1 MKQITLILV
10 VLFSLSNVNAQK
22 VLTLEQALEM
32 ALDNNSTV
40 KNARLDE
47 TIAQKKI
54 WETTAIGLPQINA
67 EGSFQNFIDIP
78 TSVLPANAF
87 NPAAP
92 EGELVGIQFGTDYN
106 MSGSITVS
114 QLIFDG
120 RYIVG
125 LQATRAVKDLYEL
138 SSKKTEQDVTKSVSM
153 AYYTVVVTQSTI
165 LTLEE
170 SLIELNTIY
179 GASQLIADAGMIE
192 QTDVDQLSINVRTL
206 ENNLESVKA
215 QLNIAKNFLK
225 LEIGMGL
232 DEPIEVSKSLDDYV
246 AKVRTDNFSEFNSS
260 SNINYLLLENQLK
273 LNQLSMKNEKA
284 FALPTLGAFFTHQ
297 QQALRNDFDFFESG
311 KPWYPSTIWGVKLS
325 IPIFSS
331 GSRLS
336 KISQAKLEM
345 EKTQNNLD
353 NLDAGIKVQFLKA
366 KMDFDNALRTLE
378 TEEKNLEVTQK
389 IMKNVEIKFKES
401 IASSIQLSQ
410 SQTQYLAAKAN
421 YISAAYKLI
430 NTKLEL
436 ENLQSK

>member
-232 DEPIEVSKSLDDYV
+232 DEPIEVSESLDDYV